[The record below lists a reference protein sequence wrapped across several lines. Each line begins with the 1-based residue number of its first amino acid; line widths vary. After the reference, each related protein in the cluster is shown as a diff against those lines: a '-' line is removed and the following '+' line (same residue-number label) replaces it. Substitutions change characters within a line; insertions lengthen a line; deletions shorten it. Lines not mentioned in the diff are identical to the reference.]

1 MNDSEKLKIM
11 LKDLIPCIEGK
22 WFVGDGALLGLIRK
36 GDLLEFDDDIDIF
49 ITPETKINW
58 DKLPDK
64 YNYYKDYICYKIY
77 NGLGREPHKISPW
90 IRYLQ
95 YMRLLPENR
104 GCNRAELFKL
114 ASKTYREEMIQMN
127 YKAPWLDIFVLNAV
141 QKVYFVSKSEVKK
154 WPLIGKIANQ
164 VGTVF
169 IRRSRIDAIKQK
181 NIFLSRI
188 TLGDKL
194 LFFPVKSDK
203 QRIIEIQ

>member
-58 DKLPDK
+58 DKLADK
-64 YNYYKDYICYKIY
+64 YGYYKDYICYKIY

-127 YKAPWLDIFVLNAV
+127 YKAPWLDIFVLEKDKDSDNYIV
-141 QKVYFVSKSEVKK
+141 PYYFNK
-154 WPLIGKIANQ
+154 
-164 VGTVF
+164 
-169 IRRSRIDAIKQK
+169 
-181 NIFLSRI
+181 
-188 TLGDKL
+188 DKL
-194 LFFPVKSDK
+194 FYYTPENLELNINYDLGYKIFIPNKAEEVLERQYGKDYM
-203 QRIIEIQ
+203 IEKRNFLY

>member
-64 YNYYKDYICYKIY
+64 YNYYKDYICYKLY

-95 YMRLLPENR
+95 YMRLLPLQVSQR
-104 GCNRAELFKL
+104 PPTTLKL
-114 ASKTYREEMIQMN
+114 KRPNLY
-127 YKAPWLDIFVLNAV
+127 P
-141 QKVYFVSKSEVKK
+141 
-154 WPLIGKIANQ
+154 
-164 VGTVF
+164 
-169 IRRSRIDAIKQK
+169 
-181 NIFLSRI
+181 
-188 TLGDKL
+188 
-194 LFFPVKSDK
+194 
-203 QRIIEIQ
+203 RIIASGILANKALISPKTPV

>member
-127 YKAPWLDIFVLNAV
+127 YKAPWLDIFVLEKDKDSDNYIV
-141 QKVYFVSKSEVKK
+141 PYYFNK
-154 WPLIGKIANQ
+154 
-164 VGTVF
+164 
-169 IRRSRIDAIKQK
+169 
-181 NIFLSRI
+181 
-188 TLGDKL
+188 DKL
-194 LFFPVKSDK
+194 FYYTPENLELNINYDLGYKIFIPNKAEEVLERQYGKDYM
-203 QRIIEIQ
+203 IEKRNFLY